1 MTPRLLPAVF
11 MILMAC
17 NHRAPVYPEEAGIV
31 GIDGGLD
38 TLLLPDG
45 QPDLG
50 VPEICRQE
58 QVPWTLHKDPRGNFG
73 LVIPSGVSAH
83 TVSIAGAASSESA
96 VALNASGVAALVATR
111 LTDLTSPAAEVSK
124 IQQQLSAALTGLGS
138 SATVRAAG
146 SSGSSAEKHPDVKEV
161 IWDVSAGAAMEP
173 GELRNRL
180 FAVLL
185 AKPLTA
191 LSGLPGAVAAPSA
204 KLMIKLA
211 LALRPTGQIIV
222 SAAVANQADYDDTST
237 GLSFLVDDLGNGTA
251 VAQAGTSPVFECDI
265 RAISSKAVADII
277 WIVDESGSMNDNR
290 QDIVNN
296 VTTFFNKALAAGLDF
311 RMGVAGMKK
320 PGAGVLL
327 GKFCSDGNGASS
339 DDGGEDRFLLPD
351 EKDAFTACVK
361 NPPYYEG
368 GSEHGLSHGYWAV
381 KNHLPRAASSSHKI
395 REGAH
400 LAVIF
405 VTDETAQELTEE
417 EGDFFGEPGFLSY
430 MDYKKT
436 NCQLTPD
443 KQVKLET
450 FIQPLVDLFGGAQ
463 ATVHLIGG
471 VCNNACSAEVA
482 FGYQELVN
490 AFGGQTGD
498 VCQHD
503 LNATLQVIIDTITA
517 SASPRTL
524 KYVPISSTL
533 AVEANGLLLPRSR
546 TQGWVYNPT
555 SNSLTFINVQV
566 PKGAVVVASY
576 QRFN

>member
-1 MTPRLLPAVF
+1 MTSRLPLA
-11 MILMAC
+11 MLTILTAC
-17 NHRAPVYPEEAGIV
+17 NHRAPVYPDEAGIGGPDV
-31 GIDGGLD
+31 GPDA
-38 TLLLPDG
+38 LLLPDSR
-45 QPDLG
+45 PDLG
-50 VPEICRQE
+50 VPEICRQD
-58 QVPWTLHKDPRGNFG
+58 QVPWTLHKDPRGNFN
-73 LVIPSGVSAH
+73 LVTPSGVAAH
-83 TVSIAGAASSESA
+83 TVTITGAASSESA

-111 LTDLTSPAAEVSK
+111 ATDLTSPTAEVSK
-124 IQQQLSAALTGLGS
+124 IQQQLFAALAGLGS

-146 SSGSSAEKHPDVKEV
+146 SSGSSAEKLPDVKEV
-161 IWDVSAGAAMEP
+161 IWDVSAAVAMEP

-180 FAVLL
+180 LAVVL
-185 AKPLTA
+185 AEPLTA
-191 LSGLPGAVAAPSA
+191 LSGLPGAVATPSA

-211 LALRPTGQIIV
+211 LALRPAGQIVV
-222 SAAVANQADYDDTST
+222 SAAVANQAAYDDTSSD
-237 GLSFLVDDLGNGTA
+237 LSFLVDDLGNGTA
-251 VAQAGTSPVFECDI
+251 VARTGTSPVFECDV
-265 RAISSKAVADII
+265 RAISSKAVADIV

-296 VTTFFNKALAAGLDF
+296 ATTFFNKALAAGLDF

-320 PGAGVLL
+320 PGAGVLV
-327 GKFCSDGNGASS
+327 GKLCSDGSGASS
-339 DDGGEDRFLLPD
+339 DDGGEDRFLLPN

-381 KNHLPRAASSSHKI
+381 KNHLPRAAGSSHKI
-395 REGAH
+395 RQGAH

-405 VTDETAQELTEE
+405 VTDETAQELKEG
-417 EGDFFGEPGFLSY
+417 EGDFFGEQGFLSY

-436 NCQLTPD
+436 NCQLSPD

-450 FIQPLVDLFGGAQ
+450 FIQPLVDLYGGAQ

-471 VCNNACSAEVA
+471 ICNNACSAEVA

-503 LNATLQVIIDTITA
+503 LNATLQVIIDTIAA

-524 KYVPISSTL
+524 QHVPISSTL
-533 AVEANGLLLPRSR
+533 VVEANGLLLPRSR

-555 SNSLTFINVQV
+555 STSLTFINVQV

-576 QRFN
+576 RRFN